1 MKLNPVKQ
9 YQGTRAIVMLV
20 IFTAIVIITQA
31 VVFGI
36 FYRKEIYERVENLAM
51 RSQTLRLQNLDTLL
65 QGSLANAQALADV
78 IGLIGIRP
86 ETEPTIKRLMRIDED
101 STNIFSSIGLSTVRD
116 RDLGGTYI
124 RTDSSAIPENAIRRS
139 WQLPGYND
147 AKIYGTTQISPI
159 YTDNFTGEQVFTI
172 FVPVRRTNR
181 NEVYAILMLD
191 VAFDRILSQINNT
204 GNRASRSAFTMIIT
218 REGTITIDYLNPF
231 TGDKYIADSNI
242 FAHHTYIP
250 RNIQEQILNNSSAFF
265 IDTTHGFYFSSLRLN
280 SNEDWIL
287 YLYGNL
293 NDFLIEVYEVF
304 YWSTIVVLISVL
316 ISFFLV
322 YNFLQKP
329 MLRTTKHINSV
340 NNGIFLEGSI
350 SNSREV
356 QEICKLNQAVEN
368 FTSKVASIVQDMH
381 IRNQALALKT
391 KTVSA
396 SLEIVGANANEVDRQ
411 VNMYTTDINKF
422 KTLKQEI
429 LNYILFK
436 EERVNF
442 ISTLTEQQSS
452 EITQASVAIEELSA
466 NMNSIDNNMTS
477 VEESAQELQVV
488 GEEGRRQLLT
498 TDKLIRA
505 ILEKSRTLY
514 ETNKVIEEISE
525 RTNLLAMNAAIE
537 AAHAGEMGKG
547 FAVVAEEI
555 RTLATNSGEQLAISS
570 ENLNQVT
577 NLIGQIFKA
586 SRLLDDSFAKIETGI
601 SSLNLQSSQV
611 KEAVY
616 EQSRGTQSIVN
627 SLGSLKV
634 AISDVQSGAIQVKG
648 TASKISHNA
657 RALTDF
663 DAKFFDSIRVISEK
677 EKVSKETTETA
688 HATVLNNS
696 DNIKSVQSFVE
707 KFTIQDITHKNG
719 GEI

>member
-65 QGSLANAQALADV
+65 KGSLANAQALADV
-78 IGLIGIRP
+78 IGLIGITP
-86 ETEPTIKRLMRIDED
+86 ETEAMVKRLMRIDED

-116 RDLGGTYI
+116 RNRGGTYI
-124 RTDSSAIPENAIRRS
+124 RTDSAAIPENAIRRS
-139 WQLPGYND
+139 WQLPGYNE
-147 AKIYGTTQISPI
+147 AKTYGTVQISPI
-159 YTDNFTGEQVFTI
+159 YIDNFTGEHVFTI
-172 FVPVRRTNR
+172 FVPVRTNR
-181 NEVYAILMLD
+181 NEIYAVLMLD

-218 REGTITIDYLNPF
+218 REGTITVDYLNPF
-231 TGDKYIADSNI
+231 TGDKYIAGANI

-250 RNIQEQILNNSSAFF
+250 LPIQEQILNNNSAFF

-280 SNEDWIL
+280 SNDNWIL

-293 NDFLIEVYEVF
+293 NDFLIEIYEVF
-304 YWSTIVVLISVL
+304 YWSMIVVLISVL
-316 ISFFLV
+316 ISFIVV
-322 YNFLQKP
+322 YNFMQKP
-329 MLRTTKHINSV
+329 MLKTTKHINAV
-340 NNGIFLEGSI
+340 NNGIFHEGSI
-350 SNSREV
+350 STNRDV
-356 QEICKLNQAVEN
+356 HEICQLNHAVEN

-396 SLEIVGANANEVDRQ
+396 SLEIVGSNANEVDRQ

-442 ISTLTEQQSS
+442 ISNLTEQQTH
-452 EITQASVAIEELSA
+452 EISQASVAIEQLSA

-601 SSLNLQSSQV
+601 TSLNLQSSQV

-634 AISDVQSGAIQVKG
+634 AIHDVQEGSSQVKQ
-648 TASKISHNA
+648 TASQISQNA
-657 RALTDF
+657 HALTEF

-677 EKVSKETTETA
+677 EKLSKETTQIA
-688 HATVLNNS
+688 HTTVISNA

-707 KFTIQDITHKNG
+707 KFTIQDLSSKNG
-719 GEI
+719 GEF